1 MTYIIAHVFDSSW
14 YIIFLIQAITRRKYT
29 CVCTFIVGA
38 CAVGEQIVAAEGDAV
53 AMKVVRLKEAR
64 PEFLLA
70 QLVGN
75 ELGVTL
81 LH

>member
-14 YIIFLIQAITRRKYT
+14 YIIFLIQAITT
-29 CVCTFIVGA
+29 EVHVCVRTFIVGA
-38 CAVGEQIVAAEGDAV
+38 CAVGEQIVAAERDAV